1 MKGHRL
7 QPAPTFLKQV
17 EKHCRIAPSM
27 QAHVKSTSMNFTCF
41 VSAFWPKKTREV
53 FFVSK
58 NVFVLFETFASITK
72 HGFEAYNRKFN
83 QQSKLQCSDY
93 PGPSQICNAAML

>member
-1 MKGHRL
+1 
-7 QPAPTFLKQV
+7 
-17 EKHCRIAPSM
+17 M